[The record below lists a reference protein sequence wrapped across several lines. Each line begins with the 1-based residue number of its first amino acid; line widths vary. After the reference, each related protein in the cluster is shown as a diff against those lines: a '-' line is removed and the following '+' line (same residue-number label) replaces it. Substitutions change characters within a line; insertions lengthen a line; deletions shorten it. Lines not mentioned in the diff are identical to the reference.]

1 MNKKKLEEAVLA
13 SIEYML
19 KPYGVSVCD
28 VSKNPIIEGKHWFH
42 YYTFK
47 SKEQFEDWK
56 EQTISI
62 FRKHAKVSK
71 STAKKYFN
79 QLNFQYGLREDY
91 TTEPETIEG

>member
-1 MNKKKLEEAVLA
+1 MNQKKLNEAIMA

-19 KPYGVSVCD
+19 KPYGVSISD
-28 VSKNPIIEGKHWFH
+28 VSKNPVIEGKQWFN
-42 YYTFK
+42 YYKFK

-79 QLNFQYGLREDY
+79 ELNFQYGLSEDY
-91 TTEPETIEG
+91 TTEPETVKG